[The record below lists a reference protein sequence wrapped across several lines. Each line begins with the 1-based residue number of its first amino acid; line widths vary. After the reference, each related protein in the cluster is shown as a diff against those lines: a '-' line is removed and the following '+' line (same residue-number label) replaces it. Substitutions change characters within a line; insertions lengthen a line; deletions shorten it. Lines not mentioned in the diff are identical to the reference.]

1 MCSVAAV
8 ESMEQS
14 PQDLEIGFVGA
25 ANYRIVVKGYLDPS
39 YSDRV
44 AGMKIEVTQRG
55 DLKPITTLFGTVIDQ
70 AELSG
75 VLETLYSLHLTLLNV
90 ESVGYER

>member
-1 MCSVAAV
+1 MRSISAA
-8 ESMEQS
+8 ESMEQTH
-14 PQDLEIGFVGA
+14 QDIELGFVGTA
-25 ANYRIVVKGYLDPS
+25 IYHIVVKGYLDPS

-55 DLKPITTLFGTVIDQ
+55 DLKPITTLFGAVIDQ

-75 VLETLYSLHLTLLNV
+75 VLETLYSLHLTLLSV
-90 ESVGYER
+90 ESVASD